1 MNDFLPMAAPLQ
13 GYTEAVFR
21 HFHTE
26 IYGLEPPSAI
36 TYYTPFLRLEK
47 GAVRP
52 RDVREISSGLNDNHR
67 LIPQIICRDGEE
79 FRQLVRVVAEAGY
92 NNVDIN
98 MGCPFIPQVRKGRG
112 AGLPANSDKMR
123 EIADAMSEMPEMRF
137 SVKMRLGISSPDEWR
152 EVMDIING
160 MSLTHLT
167 VHPRTVSQQYSGEL
181 HFDEFGQLLAAAEHP
196 VIFNGDITAPE
207 IIDSLREKFPQLA
220 GVMAG
225 RGLLMRPSLFAEWL
239 GQRTWTREERVT
251 SLLKLHKA
259 IFDHYSTVLNGDT
272 QILAKIKP
280 FWEYFG
286 AEFERKG
293 VKTIMKATKLSKYVD
308 AIRNLS

>member
-1 MNDFLPMAAPLQ
+1 MNDFLLMAAPLQ

-26 IYGLEPPSAI
+26 IYGMKPLPAI

-52 RDVREISSGLNDNHR
+52 RDVREINSGLNDNHR
-67 LIPQIICRDGEE
+67 LIPQIICRDEEE

-112 AGLPANSDKMR
+112 AGLPANPDKMR
-123 EIADAMSEMPEMRF
+123 EIADAMSEMPDMKF
-137 SVKMRLGISSPDEWR
+137 SVKMRLGISCPDEWR
-152 EVMDIING
+152 EVISIING
-160 MSLTHLT
+160 MPLTHLT

-207 IIDSLREKFPQLA
+207 IIDSLRERFPQLA
-220 GVMAG
+220 GVMTG

-239 GQRTWTREERVT
+239 GQRTWTREERVAA
-251 SLLKLHKA
+251 LLRLHQA

-293 VKTIMKATKLSKYVD
+293 VKMIMKATKLSKYVD
-308 AIRNLS
+308 AVRNLS